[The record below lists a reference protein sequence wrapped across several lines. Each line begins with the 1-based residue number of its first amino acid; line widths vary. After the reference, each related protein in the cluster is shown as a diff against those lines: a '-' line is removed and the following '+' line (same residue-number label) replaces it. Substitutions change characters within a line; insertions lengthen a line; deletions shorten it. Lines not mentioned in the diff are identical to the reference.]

1 MKFIC
6 ETITVW
12 QANIQVIGEKRAV
25 SVIQLFSV
33 AHWPQ
38 DGSLVKRVFPKLEN
52 VYMQF

>member
-6 ETITVW
+6 ETTVW

-33 AHWPQ
+33 ALHM
-38 DGSLVKRVFPKLEN
+38 DHKMAVLSNGFFLN
-52 VYMQF
+52 